1 MLISIVVE
9 HSALACSEAAEDT
22 ASTLI
27 IVTTDN
33 RGLPRLS
40 LFPFSSKL
48 IICWLSCHASSM
60 EFLEAVSTVISSKNR
75 FIFHLDDAFL
85 ALQLVDFSSPQL
97 WYYPRH
103 CASNGP
109 IIHQIHRKSLYNS
122 MILLLLPPPIFL
134 HAAVNIDSSTSITH
148 YWCTHRVWGK
158 SVPRRKAEK

>member
-60 EFLEAVSTVISSKNR
+60 ELLEAVSTVISSKNR

-85 ALQLVDFSSPQL
+85 ALQRSIFHCHNCDKTIKPDHHYSYKPSGGRGTVANGRYWHVDKGMTTATALIAPFTVTRGRGRTTIREPAVSSL
-97 WYYPRH
+97 
-103 CASNGP
+103 
-109 IIHQIHRKSLYNS
+109 
-122 MILLLLPPPIFL
+122 
-134 HAAVNIDSSTSITH
+134 
-148 YWCTHRVWGK
+148 
-158 SVPRRKAEK
+158 